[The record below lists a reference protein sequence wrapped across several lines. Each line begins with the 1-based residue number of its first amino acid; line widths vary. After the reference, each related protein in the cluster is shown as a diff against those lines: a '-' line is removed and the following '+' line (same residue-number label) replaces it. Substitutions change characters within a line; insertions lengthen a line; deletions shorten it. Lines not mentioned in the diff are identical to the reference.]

1 MVEPTTGGAAG
12 TSPVQMSSND
22 RVLALRAAINLFDS
36 TEPSRKLETTLK
48 NQGVDYR
55 AIVDRTGPICLRRI
69 AIDEQSWS
77 FEFDEELGEPGF
89 VMAVH
94 AADGE
99 SVIDLVG
106 WPVRR
111 PEAWGTYF
119 GFAGLLGGDA
129 AVNPA
134 SFVEAPC
141 PIWSTPLALMQS
153 GLNGCVVLN
162 PRLAAP
168 ILAEAPGPFQC
179 EDEDQARWLIDSGAV
194 ALSEL
199 MVPARGAAA

>member
-1 MVEPTTGGAAG
+1 MISRSTIG
-12 TSPVQMSSND
+12 TCSPVGLSLRD
-22 RVLALRAAINLFDS
+22 HTLVLRAAINLFDS

-48 NQGVDYR
+48 AQGVDYR
-55 AIVDRTGPICLRRI
+55 AVADRTGPICLRRI
-69 AIDEQSWS
+69 TIDDDSWT
-77 FEFDEELGEPGF
+77 FEIDEELGEPGF

-94 AADGE
+94 AIDAE
-99 SVIDLVG
+99 TVIDLVG
-106 WPVRR
+106 WPVRH

-129 AVNPA
+129 AANPA
-134 SFVEAPC
+134 SFFEAPC
-141 PIWSTPLALMQS
+141 PIWSTPLALLQS

-168 ILAEAPGPFQC
+168 ILTEAPGLFQC
-179 EDEDQARWLIDSGAV
+179 EDEDQARWLIDTGAI
-194 ALSEL
+194 ALTEL